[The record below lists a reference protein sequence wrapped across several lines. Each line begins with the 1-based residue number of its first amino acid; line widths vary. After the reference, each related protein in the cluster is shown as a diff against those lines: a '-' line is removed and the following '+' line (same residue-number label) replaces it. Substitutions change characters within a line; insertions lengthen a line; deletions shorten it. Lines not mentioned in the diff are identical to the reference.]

1 MSFGGIFGDA
11 IFGDVVFGDLN
22 GLSPARR
29 RGRGVGG
36 SGFPDNW
43 FDIIAENASVNDRE
57 RRRIRRE
64 LEEVALLEAAGLL

>member
-11 IFGDVVFGDLN
+11 IWGDVVFADIN
-22 GLSPARR
+22 SLSPAPRR
-29 RGRGVGG
+29 ARGIGG
-36 SGFPDNW
+36 SGFPQDW
-43 FDIIAENASVNDRE
+43 FDVIAENAALNERE